1 MTTAIMC
8 WNRIPG
14 RGTVSNALPQAGSNP
29 EECRLARAV
38 APNQGHALAGT
49 DGKLGALEQRRAAE
63 GEVNIAELEKGRGGG
78 HGRSIAPAKGHVCR
92 QGLRDAI
99 AQNGGRDRDRTCD
112 PSRVKGVRYRCA
124 TRPTACFLG
133 TRGLIVKCCGSLP
146 KTCR

>member
-49 DGKLGALEQRRAAE
+49 DGKLGALEQRRATE
-63 GEVNIAELEKGRGGG
+63 GEVNVAELEEGRGGG
-78 HGRSIAPAKGHVCR
+78 HGWRCISSARRGVCR
-92 QGLRDAI
+92 FDRGLR
-99 AQNGGRDRDRTCD
+99 GRTRAAPPR
-112 PSRVKGVRYRCA
+112 PLSGAWGPAAGKGWWARQ
-124 TRPTACFLG
+124 
-133 TRGLIVKCCGSLP
+133 GSNL
-146 KTCR
+146 